1 MSDHRAA
8 ALAQHPFLAEL
19 GEAALARFGR
29 ATEEREFPAGSFI
42 FREGEEADRLYLVQK
57 GRVALELSV
66 PGRGATQ
73 LESLRS
79 GDILGLSW
87 LFPPYRWHL
96 DARAVEPVA
105 VLAVDADELR
115 ACITDDP
122 ALCGELSMRLLH
134 QLYQRLERVRM
145 QRLDLYKAGT

>member
-1 MSDHRAA
+1 MSDTRAA

-19 GEAALARFGR
+19 GEEALARFAQ
-29 ATEEREFPAGSFI
+29 ATEEREYPAGSFI
-42 FREGEEADRLYLVQK
+42 FREGEEADRLYLIQK
-57 GRVALELSV
+57 GRVALELNV

-73 LESLRS
+73 LESLRP

-96 DARAVEPVA
+96 DARAVEA
-105 VLAVDADELR
+105 VTILAVDAEELR
-115 ACITDDP
+115 TCLVEEP
-122 ALCGELSMRLLH
+122 ALCSELAMRLLH

-145 QRLDLYKAGT
+145 QRLDLYKAGA